1 MNPSDIAIIRKA
13 VAYMDEKSMNFVTI
27 LSLGECIVSGTAF
40 QMPIFVYV
48 LQLEVDKRP
57 KSENVILFGKDGC

>member
-1 MNPSDIAIIRKA
+1 
-13 VAYMDEKSMNFVTI
+13 MDEKSMNFVTI
-27 LSLGECIVSGTAF
+27 LSPGECIVSGTAF
-40 QMPIFVYV
+40 QMPTFVYV